1 MSKRI
6 AIEFTSSTSDV
17 IRGIKLANAG
27 ASRVLLVH
35 SLGADLDEFGSLPE
49 KLHAR
54 GYEPIA
60 IDLIGHGI
68 SDGLSNLT
76 RIREDLLCLIKQLV
90 EDGDSIGLV
99 MSGQLATVG
108 AHIGVADKVAA
119 QIFVNP
125 ELDETIMNQEDRAQS
140 IRLII
145 HGDDPNI
152 AATKTK
158 KFFSYLLGEKMMI
171 SSLDSQLGL
180 LQLSELS
187 HIYNHVEL
195 FLHRYLSQKP
205 ETRPVKPTIERA
217 L

>member
-6 AIEFTSSTSDV
+6 PIEFSSSTSDV
-17 IRGIKLANAG
+17 IRGIKIPKTGAN
-27 ASRVLLVH
+27 RVLLVH

-68 SDGLSNLT
+68 SDGSSNLL
-76 RIREDLLCLIKQLV
+76 RVREDLLCLIKQLV
-90 EDGDSIGLV
+90 DDGDSIGLV

-108 AHIGVADKVAA
+108 AHIGVVEKVVA
-119 QIFVNP
+119 QIYVNP
-125 ELDETIMNQEDRAQS
+125 ELDEAIMNRENRAQS
-140 IRLII
+140 IRLVI

-158 KFFSYLLGEKMMI
+158 KFFSYLLGEKMMV
-171 SSLDSQLGL
+171 SSLSSHLGP

-187 HIYNHVEL
+187 HIHNHVEL

-205 ETRPVKPTIERA
+205 ETRPVRPTIERA

>member
-1 MSKRI
+1 MSVRI
-6 AIEFTSSTSDV
+6 PIEFASSTSDV
-17 IRGIKLANAG
+17 IRGIKLANDG
-27 ASRVLLVH
+27 GSRVLLVH

-60 IDLIGHGI
+60 VDLIGHGI
-68 SDGLSNLT
+68 SDGSSNLP
-76 RIREDLLCLIKQLV
+76 RIREDLLCLIEQLV

-99 MSGQLATVG
+99 MSGQLSTIG
-108 AHIGVADKVAA
+108 AHIGVADKVVA

-125 ELDETIMNQEDRAQS
+125 ELDETIMNHENRAQS

-158 KFFSYLLGEKMMI
+158 KFFSYLLGEKMMV
-171 SSLDSQLGL
+171 SSLSAHLGL

-187 HIYNHVEL
+187 QIQNHVEL
-195 FLHRYLSQKP
+195 FLSSLFES
-205 ETRPVKPTIERA
+205 ETRNKTSKTHN
-217 L
+217 

>member
-6 AIEFTSSTSDV
+6 AIEFVSSTSDV
-17 IRGIKLANAG
+17 IRGIKLTNAG

-68 SDGLSNLT
+68 SDGVSDLL
-76 RIREDLLCLIKQLV
+76 RIREDLLFLIKQLV

-119 QIFVNP
+119 QIYVNP
-125 ELDETIMNQEDRAQS
+125 ELDETIMNQENRAQS
-140 IRLII
+140 IRLVV

-158 KFFSYLLGEKMMI
+158 KFFSYLLGEKMMV
-171 SSLDSQLGL
+171 SSLSAHLGL

-187 HIYNHVEL
+187 QIQNHVEL

>member
-6 AIEFTSSTSDV
+6 AVEFPSSTQEI
-17 IRGIKLANAG
+17 IRGIKIAKDGAN
-27 ASRVLLVH
+27 RVLLVH

-49 KLHAR
+49 KLYAR

-68 SDGLSNLT
+68 SDGSNNLL
-76 RIREDLLCLIKQLV
+76 RIREDLLCLVKQLV

-108 AHIGVADKVAA
+108 AHIGVVDKVIA

-125 ELDETIMNQEDRAQS
+125 ELDDSMISSENRAQS
-140 IRLII
+140 IRLVI
-145 HGDDPNI
+145 HGDDPNM

-158 KFFSYLLGEKMMI
+158 KFFSYLLGEKMMV

-187 HIYNHVEL
+187 HIQNHVEL

-205 ETRPVKPTIERA
+205 ETRPIKPTSERA

>member
-6 AIEFTSSTSDV
+6 AIEFSSSTSDV
-17 IRGIKLANAG
+17 IRGIKLANDG

-68 SDGLSNLT
+68 SDGLSNLP

-90 EDGDSIGLV
+90 GDGDSIGLV
-99 MSGQLATVG
+99 MSGQLSTIG

-125 ELDETIMNQEDRAQS
+125 EQFATQAF
-140 IRLII
+140 
-145 HGDDPNI
+145 HPNYASPSTQI
-152 AATKTK
+152 AKAK
-158 KFFSYLLGEKMMI
+158 
-171 SSLDSQLGL
+171 DC
-180 LQLSELS
+180 
-187 HIYNHVEL
+187 
-195 FLHRYLSQKP
+195 
-205 ETRPVKPTIERA
+205 
-217 L
+217 

>member
-1 MSKRI
+1 
-6 AIEFTSSTSDV
+6 
-17 IRGIKLANAG
+17 
-27 ASRVLLVH
+27 
-35 SLGADLDEFGSLPE
+35 
-49 KLHAR
+49 
-54 GYEPIA
+54 
-60 IDLIGHGI
+60 
-68 SDGLSNLT
+68 
-76 RIREDLLCLIKQLV
+76 
-90 EDGDSIGLV
+90 

-119 QIFVNP
+119 QIYVNP

-158 KFFSYLLGEKMMI
+158 KFFSYLLGEKMMV
-171 SSLDSQLGL
+171 SSLSSHLGL

-187 HIYNHVEL
+187 QIQNHVEL

-205 ETRPVKPTIERA
+205 ETRPVKPTSERA